1 MYKTFYMLKFFTW
14 ISKITLVVLFLV
26 ILAGSIVRMTGSGM
40 GCPDWPKCFGKW
52 IPPTDRNE
60 LPDNYKDIYSAK
72 REKKI
77 LDFTKLLDDIGFKTE
92 AEEIRNDKSLLIEQ
106 DFNATKTWTEY
117 INRLLGFLAGNLIL
131 FSVIL
136 SLFLLKFDKRIF
148 IFSFVNLILIS
159 FTAWFGSIVVATNL
173 LPWIISIHMGI
184 ALIIAAL
191 QVYILHLAIKPKYR
205 FDVSLIFIWLLRL
218 LIVLTFIQII
228 LGTQVRQQVDEIALQ
243 LGEVSRN
250 NWSNHFGVVFYV
262 HRSFSISILIL
273 VSYLFYRNWKYTLG
287 INIINFLLLIV
298 IIEII
303 SGVILSYL
311 GMPKYLQ
318 PTHLLLSAILLAIEF
333 YILFRTRRTRRVI
346 N

>member
-1 MYKTFYMLKFFTW
+1 ML
-14 ISKITLVVLFLV
+14 LLV

-52 IPPTDRNE
+52 IPPTDKNE
-60 LPDNYKDIYSAK
+60 LPHNYKEIYSAK

-77 LDFTKLLDDIGFKTE
+77 IDFSKLLDAIGFTNE
-92 AEEIRNDKSLLIEQ
+92 AQALINDKSLLIEQ
-106 DFNATKTWTEY
+106 DFNANKTWTEY

-131 FSVIL
+131 LMVIL
-136 SLFLLKFDKRIF
+136 SIFLLKYDKRIF
-148 IFSFVNLILIS
+148 IYSFINLILIL

-184 ALIIAAL
+184 ALIIVAI
-191 QVYILHLAIKPKYR
+191 QVYVLHLATKPKYR

-218 LIVLTFIQII
+218 LIAVSFIQII

-243 LGEVSRN
+243 LGDALRHEWVK
-250 NWSNHFGVVFYV
+250 HFDWVFYI
-262 HRSFSISILIL
+262 HRSFSLIVL
-273 VSYLFYRNWKYTLG
+273 TLISYLFYRNWKYCLG
-287 INIINFLLLIV
+287 INIINLLLLIV
-298 IIEII
+298 ILE
-303 SGVILSYL
+303 ILSGIILTYL

-318 PTHLLLSAILLAIEF
+318 PVHLVLSASMLAIEF
-333 YILFRTRRTRRVI
+333 YILFRARRSRRVL